1 MTNKSYR
8 IECIAIDVHKWD
20 KHGQG
25 EYIISKGGYIIRDDI
40 DTIEQARGELNDY
53 FGFEIDNDYIDG
65 DLISVNQIE
74 DENGYRDDNG
84 QYIADYMVKIFE
96 QRSVI
101 FNDGIH

>member
-8 IECIAIDVHKWD
+8 IECIGIDVHKWD
-20 KHGQG
+20 EHGQG
-25 EYIISKGGYIIRDDI
+25 KYIISKGGYIISDDI
-40 DTIEQARGELNDY
+40 DTIEQARAELNDH

-84 QYIADYMVKIFE
+84 QYIADYMIKIFE
-96 QRSVI
+96 QRSVV
-101 FNDGIH
+101 FNDGI